1 MCGISGLTLNN
12 PSLVKKMIA
21 ATSHRGPDDT
31 GIYSDNAITLGHS
44 RLSIIDLSSKAGQPM
59 SNEQE
64 SLIISYNGEIYNFFK
79 IKSELQTKG
88 VHFRTNSDTEV
99 ILKLYEIEGKNC
111 FKKLRGIF
119 ALSIWDKKKDELILA
134 RDPQGI
140 KPLYY
145 LYNNNQLIFSSELKA
160 IYSVVPNLEI
170 DQMSLNV
177 FFNLGYITGPNT
189 IWKGVK
195 KLMPGFTLV
204 FRKGNIKLSKYFY
217 QKLDIKYSKKSY
229 AKSQISEILKRVV
242 KNQLVGDVP
251 VGLFLS
257 GGIDSSLLLALMSES
272 NNKPVNTFSSYFEL
286 NSKEDDIKFN
296 SDFYLARITSK
307 HFGSTHHEVSISE
320 KDVLDNIEKVVWHMD
335 EPASSSTLITNY
347 ILAKNTSEFVKV
359 VMSGEGG
366 DEVFG
371 GYHRYH
377 SYRLIDQWQKL
388 PEKFKSN
395 KFVLQLISMIGQ
407 SKNIQRLNFD
417 NLLDLY
423 LSFANIKEYSTN
435 KFLSYDYRENDYI
448 NFMKENINPYLNK
461 GNIFDS
467 LINAEV
473 NSWMLDDYI
482 NRVDKMS
489 MAHGVE
495 NRVPFL
501 DLDILELS
509 LTIKPNWK
517 YSLFE
522 KYRGKRLLI
531 DSMKEYLPDN
541 VLNHPKTGWVSPI
554 SKWIRKGLNDFV
566 KETLSESYN
575 PDVKNILN
583 FDNIHTIVD
592 DHMSGKQYGAQTIW
606 MLVNFQLWYKIFK
619 EQNKISSTL

>member
-217 QKLDIKYSKKSY
+217 PKLDIKYSKKSY

-347 ILAKNTSEFVKV
+347 IL
-359 VMSGEGG
+359 
-366 DEVFG
+366 
-371 GYHRYH
+371 
-377 SYRLIDQWQKL
+377 
-388 PEKFKSN
+388 EK
-395 KFVLQLISMIGQ
+395 
-407 SKNIQRLNFD
+407 
-417 NLLDLY
+417 
-423 LSFANIKEYSTN
+423 
-435 KFLSYDYRENDYI
+435 
-448 NFMKENINPYLNK
+448 
-461 GNIFDS
+461 
-467 LINAEV
+467 
-473 NSWMLDDYI
+473 
-482 NRVDKMS
+482 
-489 MAHGVE
+489 
-495 NRVPFL
+495 
-501 DLDILELS
+501 
-509 LTIKPNWK
+509 
-517 YSLFE
+517 
-522 KYRGKRLLI
+522 
-531 DSMKEYLPDN
+531 
-541 VLNHPKTGWVSPI
+541 
-554 SKWIRKGLNDFV
+554 
-566 KETLSESYN
+566 
-575 PDVKNILN
+575 
-583 FDNIHTIVD
+583 
-592 DHMSGKQYGAQTIW
+592 
-606 MLVNFQLWYKIFK
+606 
-619 EQNKISSTL
+619 